1 MSEILA
7 GTGATGMRIAHGAP
21 PGLAGA
27 FADGAAVR
35 SDEGLYGQYFPYY
48 AELCALSEIRKK
60 PGFGVRVRS
69 GMGGHSL
76 LYLSG
81 VCRDRRA
88 GYPTLKLCDPAASPA
103 SRGVGIS
110 VNSHYK
116 NVNWVAAEGPDFVWR
131 GALAPDEA
139 LTRDGYERTQACAK
153 AMGVLDGVQ
162 FHGHLFRDRRHG
174 MSERDYMYEISVAT
188 DYAVCFGRNAYR
200 ARIPLERSRMAA
212 IVDFLND
219 LNAAYRDGRR
229 VFHWKMLNNNCSH
242 VAHNAL
248 AAARIWSPWPTGQC
262 LARAAFNFPVPKN
275 EFVDL
280 MLRANDLPIHDAEVL
295 ARDERARRALEEVDA
310 LPTAPGAL
318 ASVVPAVRENEIY
331 SIERLHLIFYAHPFW
346 GHYCASFARIFSEP
360 RYLDLGANLRHFGA
374 VYEMALARRN
384 PLRRLAA
391 ASAEG
396 NDAHAG
402 RHERFYAH
410 YERYIERQAA
420 KVRQQI
426 ASLERPHQLA
436 PEIA

>member
-1 MSEILA
+1 MPKILA
-7 GTGATGMRIAHGAP
+7 ETGATGMRIAHGAFADR
-21 PGLAGA
+21 LGA
-27 FADGAAVR
+27 FADGDALRPEEA
-35 SDEGLYGQYFPYY
+35 LYGRYFPYY

-60 PGFGVRVRS
+60 PGFGVPVRS

-88 GYPTLKLCDPAASPA
+88 GYPVLELCDPAASPA
-103 SRGVGIS
+103 CRGVGIS

-116 NVNWVAAEGPDFVWR
+116 NVNWVAVEGPDFVWR
-131 GALAPDEA
+131 GALTPGEP

-153 AMGVLDGVQ
+153 AIGVLDGVR
-162 FHGHLFRDRRHG
+162 FHDHLFRDQPRG
-174 MSERDYMYEISVAT
+174 MSQRDYMYEISVAT

-200 ARIPLERSRMAA
+200 ARIPLERARMAA

-229 VFHWKMLNNNCSH
+229 VFRWKILNNNCSH

-248 AAARIWSPWPTGQC
+248 AAAAVWSPWPTGQC

-280 MLRANDLPIHDAEVL
+280 MVRTNDLPIHDAEIL
-295 ARDERARRALEEVDA
+295 AGDELVRRALEEADA

-318 ASVVPAVRENEIY
+318 ASAVPAVGENEIY
-331 SIERLHLIFYAHPFW
+331 SIERLRLIFYDHPFW
-346 GHYCASFARIFSEP
+346 GRYRTRFARIFSEP
-360 RYLDLGANLRHFGA
+360 RYLDLRANLRHFGA

-384 PLRRLAA
+384 RLRGCAA
-391 ASAEG
+391 AAER
-396 NDAHAG
+396 NDMHSG
-402 RHERFYAH
+402 RHEGFYAH

-426 ASLERPHQLA
+426 AALDRPAQVA